1 MGDDAEERFAAAG
14 LGLEWSMHEH
24 VTGDS
29 IVTVLMDHDDPM
41 SVVLRDA

>member
-1 MGDDAEERFAAAG
+1 MTPRSGSQQRGSARVVE
-14 LGLEWSMHEH
+14 HEH

-41 SVVLRDA
+41 SAVLESHA